1 MLLEKNGYRAKTIQ
15 ITAKEKLCLCDEMEC
30 NPVTC
35 PYAKGHFDRVNDAVF
50 DLLHRCEMIERDDIL
65 SQADRYSVCPFE
77 LCLDKARCV

>member
-1 MLLEKNGYRAKTIQ
+1 
-15 ITAKEKLCLCDEMEC
+15 MEC

-65 SQADRYSVCPFE
+65 SRLAGVIILSAITTM
-77 LCLDKARCV
+77 CLTQMFILRDFFRRG